1 MTISA
6 SGSARG
12 IRARHSLISACD
24 HISNTDFTL
33 FSHVI
38 PRERKQ
44 AERKGERKHGRDSY
58 CRKDRKPI
66 ACRFHSRKFIA
77 KTDYRI

>member
-1 MTISA
+1 MTF
-6 SGSARG
+6 SGSGPASG
-12 IRARHSLISACD
+12 IRARHSLISACY
-24 HISNTDFTL
+24 HISNTDFML

-58 CRKDRKPI
+58 CR
-66 ACRFHSRKFIA
+66 
-77 KTDYRI
+77 